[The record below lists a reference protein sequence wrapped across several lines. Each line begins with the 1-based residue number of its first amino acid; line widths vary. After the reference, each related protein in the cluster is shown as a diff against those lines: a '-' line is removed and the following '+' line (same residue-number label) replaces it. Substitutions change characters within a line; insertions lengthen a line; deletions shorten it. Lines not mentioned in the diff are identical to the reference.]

1 VPTPKTPNLFD
12 WATSELSQDA
22 FICWL
27 LSWANHPKDDGLYR
41 TARMLV
47 TEMTNDKLSTF
58 KKIEIKKQLNRAD
71 VVCFIDEKDILII
84 EDKTGTREH
93 SGQLKK
99 YAESF
104 GEKFSNR
111 DLYLI
116 YYKTEDQSDYSD
128 VIKAGYTVWN
138 REKIL
143 QTLQRGIEIGV
154 NHPIYADYFSYLKEI
169 QEKTESFNKEPFE
182 IWRKSSY
189 AWAGFF
195 KQLKN
200 ELKDGNWDY
209 VPNASGGFMGFWWHW
224 KEVEY
229 KGHKIE
235 PYLQLEEGKLCFK
248 MHSEKEA
255 DKNGFREL
263 YRSYLFDHHSS
274 KELGL
279 VKSGRLGSYM
289 TVASTTKM
297 FEPESSKI
305 SLKEVANSLRG
316 AMKLLDDITMKTY
329 E

>member
-1 VPTPKTPNLFD
+1 MPTPKTPNLFD

-27 LSWANHPKDDGLYR
+27 LSWANHPKNDGLYR

-143 QTLQRGIEIGV
+143 QNFRGV
-154 NHPIYADYFSYLKEI
+154 LKLALITRSI
-169 QEKTESFNKEPFE
+169 QIISHTS
-182 IWRKSSY
+182 RKYKKKLRAST
-189 AWAGFF
+189 
-195 KQLKN
+195 KNVLK
-200 ELKDGNWDY
+200 
-209 VPNASGGFMGFWWHW
+209 SG
-224 KEVEY
+224 
-229 KGHKIE
+229 KI
-235 PYLQLEEGKLCFK
+235 KLC
-248 MHSEKEA
+248 
-255 DKNGFREL
+255 
-263 YRSYLFDHHSS
+263 
-274 KELGL
+274 LGRFL
-279 VKSGRLGSYM
+279 Q
-289 TVASTTKM
+289 TTK
-297 FEPESSKI
+297 
-305 SLKEVANSLRG
+305 N
-316 AMKLLDDITMKTY
+316 
-329 E
+329 

>member
-1 VPTPKTPNLFD
+1 MQKV
-12 WATSELSQDA
+12 SEK
-22 FICWL
+22 
-27 LSWANHPKDDGLYR
+27 N
-41 TARMLV
+41 
-47 TEMTNDKLSTF
+47 
-58 KKIEIKKQLNRAD
+58 
-71 VVCFIDEKDILII
+71 
-84 EDKTGTREH
+84 
-93 SGQLKK
+93 
-99 YAESF
+99 
-104 GEKFSNR
+104 FSNR
-111 DLYLI
+111 DLYLV

-128 VIKAGYTVWN
+128 VIKAGYTVWD

-143 QTLQRGIEIGV
+143 KMLQKGIDIGV
-154 NHPIYADYFSYLKEI
+154 NHPIYTDYVTHLEEI
-169 QEKTESFNKEPFE
+169 QAKTESFNKERFE
-182 IWRKSSY
+182 IWKESGY

-195 KQLKN
+195 KQLKT

-255 DKNGFREL
+255 DRNGFREL
-263 YRSYLFDHHSS
+263 YRSYLFDHNLSN
-274 KELGL
+274 ELGL

-297 FEPESSKI
+297 FEPKSSKI
-305 SLKEVANSLRG
+305 LLKEVANSLRG